1 MQVCFTDACEEGRDA
16 IPQLL
21 LSCSGMTGR
30 FQAEEVFIFPD
41 ESYANSDE
49 KCCHFVVKSKT
60 THSPLIY
67 CILKSISQTRH
78 VTLVTPEGTVSK
90 A

>member
-1 MQVCFTDACEEGRDA
+1 MCFTDACEEGTDV
-16 IPQLL
+16 ITDLQL
-21 LSCSGMTGR
+21 SHSGMTGK
-30 FQAEEVFIFPD
+30 FQEGEVFMLPD
-41 ESYANSDE
+41 KLHGNSDE
-49 KCCHFVVKSKT
+49 KCCHFIAKSKT

-78 VTLVTPEGTVSK
+78 MTLVTPEGTVSK